1 MATTSNGAG
10 ITSSIS
16 LPFSDKPGISISY
29 PFGAETPPPIN
40 VLACLQ
46 CWRDKGYTVELCS
59 DLNGSWRV
67 KATHTSVPVG
77 TGAMHLEFWTA
88 PHASIEGAVAAAL
101 EVLQP

>member
-46 CWRDKGYTVELCS
+46 CWRDKGYAV
-59 DLNGSWRV
+59 DLFNDINDGWRV
-67 KATHTSVPVG
+67 KVMYPVAG
-77 TGAMHLEFWTA
+77 PNAMHLEFWTA